1 MDYLY
6 VFMWVFLFFLIRQ
19 VVEVIGSLL
28 FAMQVTKISYT
39 GLIPITYWR
48 GKIGDTV
55 LNFGGLLIPN
65 VQVSMESWVKE
76 GMLGKRGLVVI
87 FRMVATVGT
96 TILLLSLLTDASAWQ
111 TLFHRDLY
119 KTFSE
124 YAFSFDK
131 DTMPLYLR
139 LGVSLLTTHMLLL
152 PVGIFI
158 DLIDLFGVV
167 LLLIAEVL
175 GKGIPEKK
183 QDGEDVIEIRISV
196 WLVVGIVVLLAG
208 SMIYLILRAE
218 F

>member
-1 MDYLY
+1 MPLRRCRASETRSPALQRIKLQIDARKPY
-6 VFMWVFLFFLIRQ
+6 
-19 VVEVIGSLL
+19 
-28 FAMQVTKISYT
+28 SY
-39 GLIPITYWR
+39 
-48 GKIGDTV
+48 
-55 LNFGGLLIPN
+55 
-65 VQVSMESWVKE
+65 
-76 GMLGKRGLVVI
+76 
-87 FRMVATVGT
+87 
-96 TILLLSLLTDASAWQ
+96 
-111 TLFHRDLY
+111 
-119 KTFSE
+119 
-124 YAFSFDK
+124 SFDK

-167 LLLIAEVL
+167 LLLIADVL